1 MAGRNKIPRELK
13 VQKGTLQKCRDT
25 GLLSNGEILIEA
37 PCSPSWLSEQA
48 QQIYTDTCDDLL
60 TMKMLTKNNV
70 LMIVAYANM
79 FAKYLEI
86 EEHLSATG
94 IMGNIVSFSNNK
106 GEVIKLQRN
115 ALEKVGMDS
124 FIQAMKIA
132 SEFGL
137 TPASKGRVPRI
148 EKPKQNLIDL
158 FSELKE

>member
-1 MAGRNKIPRELK
+1 
-13 VQKGTLQKCRDT
+13 
-25 GLLSNGEILIEA
+25 
-37 PCSPSWLSEQA
+37 
-48 QQIYTDTCDDLL
+48 
-60 TMKMLTKNNV
+60 
-70 LMIVAYANM
+70 MIVAYANM